1 MKFKKGI
8 KNAFKFRFEGKQRN
22 EPTKA
27 VEEHQSDKQVSE
39 VANDERNVR
48 EENEAVGEIDPAENA
63 TSERTAIRSDSE
75 KPETDQRES
84 PKVKSSRSDVSTGSL
99 WSKKSHDKSVK
110 DNKTMSEMVPIEPEA
125 GADQVNE
132 SACPPAE
139 EASTSANPTSATVE
153 AKATP
158 EDCTS
163 VSAKATTLC
172 GLSLCLG

>member
-75 KPETDQRES
+75 KPEKDPRES
-84 PKVKSSRSDVSTGSL
+84 PQVKSSRSDVSSGSL
-99 WSKKSHDKSVK
+99 WSKKSQDKSVK
-110 DNKTMSEMVPIEPEA
+110 DNKMVPIEPEA
-125 GADQVNE
+125 EADQVNE
-132 SACPPAE
+132 SACLPAE
-139 EASTSANPTSATVE
+139 EASTSANPTSGTVE
-153 AKATP
+153 EKTTP